1 MQKNGNPVVRVKIF
15 NKLQIRTFHK
25 RARVT
30 RICLDSRSE
39 VRGGIGPQ
47 GLRNCNKKIT
57 TGMKYTPVSLRDA
70 SIGLC
75 YSLGLADFLS
85 GTQAI
90 IITTNDQKA
99 HRNFG
104 KAGL

>member
-1 MQKNGNPVVRVKIF
+1 MRIKGQTQLSFQTGTEKNQGIIKLPLSNRKYKLRIFSDASHKGLGALLMQKNGNQVVRVKVF

-47 GLRNCNKKIT
+47 GLRNCNKK
-57 TGMKYTPVSLRDA
+57 
-70 SIGLC
+70 
-75 YSLGLADFLS
+75 
-85 GTQAI
+85 
-90 IITTNDQKA
+90 
-99 HRNFG
+99 
-104 KAGL
+104 